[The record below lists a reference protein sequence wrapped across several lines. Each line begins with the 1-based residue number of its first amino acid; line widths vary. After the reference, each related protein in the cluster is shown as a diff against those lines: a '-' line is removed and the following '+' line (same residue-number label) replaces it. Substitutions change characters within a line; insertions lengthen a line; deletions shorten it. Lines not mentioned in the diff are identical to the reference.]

1 MKLDVHD
8 TIDKVKN
15 IYYNYKEVKFM
26 HNILVVCAH
35 FDDLEL
41 GVAARWLDLLL
52 RERKFIN

>member
-1 MKLDVHD
+1 MDVHD

-26 HNILVVCAH
+26 HNILVVGAH
-35 FDDLEL
+35 FDDPEL